1 MLKGKSLI
9 VSALSAVV
17 IFYILLGS
25 YLFKV
30 DASQKKTYVALDTF
44 QMVYKLALDKYVDP
58 VNPNKLI
65 RGALKGLLE
74 SVDGYSAYFKKDEY
88 EFIQKRS
95 NMKGDVGIVLS
106 PHMGYYKIMAIVP
119 NSPASRSGLLVGDTI
134 SEINGKGI
142 SEYDYLYVKALLK
155 GKVGDSIKI
164 GVQRGS
170 DEDDLYETNIV
181 REVVKEKIV
190 SSNLIQDGM
199 GYLKVYAIL
208 PGSGPVVKREIENL
222 KNKGAKKL
230 IIDLRMAYGNGY
242 EDAVFISDL
251 FLKKGT
257 ITILKSKDRV
267 VKKYIASPDV
277 LFSEKV
283 VVLIDGTT
291 WQAPEIVVSSLK
303 ENKRAKIVGFKT
315 FGGAGIGKFIPMRD
329 GDVLYLT
336 HEVFCA
342 PDGSPFISKK
352 ARTSGV
358 RPDIKYPPE
367 EFAMDLYSKYILG
380 KGDVAVKYY
389 KAYKKKVYE
398 KQLQKAIELL
408 KGKKSLKKAV

>member
-1 MLKGKSLI
+1 MLKGKSLM

-17 IFYILLGS
+17 ILYILLGS

-88 EFIQKRS
+88 EFIQKRG

-155 GKVGDSIKI
+155 GKVGDSVKI

-190 SSNLIQDGM
+190 SADLLQGEI

-208 PGSGPVVKREIENL
+208 PGSESVVKREIENL

-230 IIDLRMAYGNGY
+230 ILDLRETYGNGY
-242 EDAVFISDL
+242 EDAVSISDF

-257 ITILKSKDRV
+257 ITILKCKDKII
-267 VKKYIASPDV
+267 KKYIASPEV
-277 LFSEKV
+277 LFTGEV
-283 VVLIDGTT
+283 VVLINGTT
-291 WQAPEIVVSSLK
+291 WQAPEIVASSLK
-303 ENKRAKIVGFKT
+303 ENKRARVVGFKT
-315 FGGAGIGKFIPMRD
+315 FGGAALGKFIPMKD

-342 PDGSPFISKK
+342 PSGKPFISQKT
-352 ARTSGV
+352 RFSGV
-358 RPDIKYPPE
+358 RPDVKYPPE

-380 KGDVAVKYY
+380 KGNVAVKYY
-389 KAYKKKVYE
+389 KEYKKRVYE
-398 KQLQKAIELL
+398 KQLQKAIEIL
-408 KGKKSLKKAV
+408 KMNEKLRKAA